1 MYDHSSA
8 NIKLSPEHSPQ
19 SDESSFIA
27 RLLDSES
34 HHMPHPDYLLLCQD
48 SPIQLASRQDSINY
62 ILKVHAHYQFKPV
75 TAFLS
80 ITYLDR
86 FLSSHKLQESRG
98 WTFQLV
104 SVACLSIAAKMEEI
118 YVPLLLDLQLDGD
131 PTCRYVFEPKT
142 VQRMELWVMA
152 TLNWRLRSVTPFDY
166 LHYFISKLPSCKS
179 DSIPV
184 VQSLASN
191 LILNTT
197 RVIDFLG
204 FPPSVIAAAAV
215 ISAAGDGEI
224 FDERVN
230 REMVRSCHQL
240 MEEYLL
246 DTCPA
251 EDLKVTSIDPNAP
264 PSPIG
269 VLDAAACTSC
279 DTHPENLAS
288 VSGSGSGAGGAEPEN
303 KRQRLSTSDVQEP
316 QP

>member
-1 MYDHSSA
+1 
-8 NIKLSPEHSPQ
+8 
-19 SDESSFIA
+19 
-27 RLLDSES
+27 
-34 HHMPHPDYLLLCQD
+34 
-48 SPIQLASRQDSINY
+48 
-62 ILKVHAHYQFKPV
+62 
-75 TAFLS
+75 
-80 ITYLDR
+80 
-86 FLSSHKLQESRG
+86 
-98 WTFQLV
+98 
-104 SVACLSIAAKMEEI
+104 MEEI

-166 LHYFISKLPSCKS
+166 LHYFISKLPSCNS
-179 DSIPV
+179 DSISV

-246 DTCPA
+246 DTCPS
-251 EDLKVTSIDPNAP
+251 EDLKVISIDPHAP

-269 VLDAAACTSC
+269 VLDAAARTSC

-288 VSGSGSGAGGAEPEN
+288 VSGSGSGAGCAEPEN